1 MKTATLFAALVP
13 AALLTPGLGVA
24 ALPTGTLAYLAPT
37 GTAGPND
44 VIDVR
49 VRFTLDAGSSDL
61 TFSSNPLAGF
71 AAADLPLRGTAGDQS
86 QRDFASITS
95 AYLNTSFYCTGTFTT
110 NCDPSANY
118 AFFFWLSSA
127 PGAPSI
133 NFLDTFTLA
142 AGASTDYLFGQ
153 FKPVAG
159 GAAAG
164 NYTFYNTDLF
174 LTFVGADAAG
184 ETLRYDH
191 KLAEACGSATA
202 DCAFT
207 RTVTAAVPEPGTY
220 ALMLL
225 GLAGLGAYSRKRS
238 R

>member
-1 MKTATLFAALVP
+1 MKIAAAVVALST
-13 AALLTPGLGVA
+13 AALLAPGIGLA

-37 GTAGPND
+37 GTVGPND

-49 VRFTLDAGSSDL
+49 VRLTLDAGSSDL
-61 TFSSNPLAGF
+61 AFSSGPLTGF
-71 AAADLPLRGTAGDQS
+71 AAADLPLQGTAADQS
-86 QRDFASITS
+86 QRDFASITR
-95 AYLNTSFYCTGTFTT
+95 AYLNTSYYCSGTFTSI
-110 NCDPSANY
+110 CDPSTNY
-118 AFFFWLSSA
+118 QFAFWLSSA
-127 PGAPSI
+127 PGAPSV

-153 FKPVAG
+153 FKPAAT

-164 NYTFYNTDLF
+164 NYTFYNTDVF
-174 LTFVGADAAG
+174 LTFVGTDATG
-184 ETLRYDH
+184 ETLTYGY
-191 KLAEACGSATA
+191 KLAEACGAATA

-225 GLAGLGAYSRKRS
+225 GLAGLGAYSRNRS